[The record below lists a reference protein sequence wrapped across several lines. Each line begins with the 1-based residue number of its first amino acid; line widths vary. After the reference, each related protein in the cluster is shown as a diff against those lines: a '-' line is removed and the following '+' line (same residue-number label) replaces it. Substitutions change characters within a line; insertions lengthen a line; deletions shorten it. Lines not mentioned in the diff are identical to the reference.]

1 MESRIA
7 EVIKPLT
14 TLETDFKSKGAFPH
28 LTRLHN
34 LPFAYISLILEYRW
48 RRQFGGSF
56 SSWCKQLNE
65 AIGSMLLPER
75 DRRVEM
81 NKDISQLNFI
91 TLWGIKESSSIYCDF
106 TIMSGAEVLDKLVV
120 DDAMLE
126 GELPTG
132 GPKLISELDQ
142 WINGLAH
149 DVESSFGAGP
159 KRDALLGTVGQLLDK
174 YNALQDAF
182 REREQVANHWSW
194 DKKGS

>member
-34 LPFAYISLILEYRW
+34 LPFAYISLVLEYRW

-56 SSWCKQLNE
+56 ASWGKQLNE
-65 AIGSMLLPER
+65 AIGSMLFPER
-75 DRRVEM
+75 ERRAEM

-106 TIMSGAEVLDKLVV
+106 TIMSGGEALEKLVV
-120 DDAMLE
+120 DDAMLD
-126 GELPTG
+126 GELAARVS
-132 GPKLISELDQ
+132 KLTS
-142 WINGLAH
+142 
-149 DVESSFGAGP
+149 
-159 KRDALLGTVGQLLDK
+159 RT
-174 YNALQDAF
+174 
-182 REREQVANHWSW
+182 
-194 DKKGS
+194 